1 MPKNLYSKP
10 LIVAAVLFITGLS
23 MLIGSLWL
31 EVETGNTGYFGLATI
46 GFMIFLS
53 GLITWIIYGKINRQ
67 FRKTMTHP
75 LLRYE
80 LSASAT
86 KEVVEKNIS
95 ELWSTNTAS
104 LVLIIFFCV
113 IFGLFGFMFADDWA
127 LFAMICIGIAVFMSL
142 AFWIITTYRVRKLRH
157 GSHEVVISAQGVYV
171 LGQYHS
177 WGLKGSW
184 ISDLYYT
191 PADSF
196 GDGELRITY
205 SVVTTAGPK
214 DETIILLVPIEH
226 DPRIPEVLE
235 ALKPYQRLLRK
246 RKK

>member
-1 MPKNLYSKP
+1 MPRTLYTKP
-10 LIVAAVLFITGLS
+10 LIVAVVLFILGMS

-31 EVETGNTGYFGLATI
+31 EVDTGDTGYFGIATI
-46 GFMIFLS
+46 GFMIGLS
-53 GLITWIIYGKINRQ
+53 GVITWIIYGKVNRQ
-67 FRKTMTHP
+67 FRKTLATP

-80 LSASAT
+80 LSPKAT
-86 KEVVEKNIS
+86 KEVIDKNIK

-104 LVLIIFFCV
+104 LALIVFFCV
-113 IFGLFGFMFADDWA
+113 IFGIFGFVFADDWS
-127 LFAMICIGIAVFMSL
+127 LFAMICLGLALFMTG
-142 AFWIITTYRVRKLRH
+142 AFWIITTARVNKLRH
-157 GSHEVVISAQGVYV
+157 GSHQVILSAQGVYV

-214 DETIILLVPIEH
+214 DETVIILVPMEQ
-226 DPRIPEVLE
+226 DPKIPQVLE
-235 ALKPYQRLLRK
+235 AFKPYQRLLRK
-246 RKK
+246 K

>member
-10 LIVAAVLFITGLS
+10 IAVAIVLFILGMS

-31 EVETGNTGYFGLATI
+31 EVETGDTGYFGVATI
-46 GFMIFLS
+46 SFMITLS
-53 GLITWIIYGKINRQ
+53 GIITWLIYGKINRQ
-67 FRKTMTHP
+67 FQKTMAKP
-75 LLRYE
+75 LLQYT
-80 LSASAT
+80 LSESAT
-86 KEVVEKNIS
+86 KDVIEKNIK

-104 LVLIIFFCV
+104 LVLILFFCL
-113 IFGLFGFMFADDWA
+113 IFGLFGFLFADDWG
-127 LFAMICIGIAVFMSL
+127 LFAMICLGLAVFMTV
-142 AFWIITTYRVRKLRH
+142 AFWIITSYRVRKLRH
-157 GSHEVVISAQGVYV
+157 GSHQVVLSAQGVYV

-184 ISDLYYT
+184 VSDLYYT

-214 DETIILLVPIEH
+214 DETVILLVPM
-226 DPRIPEVLE
+226 DVDSKIPEVME
-235 ALKPYQRLLRK
+235 AIKPYQRLLRK
-246 RKK
+246 K